1 MNTYDLNAAFDTL
14 LQARQADSGTTVE
27 MEKITVAAMEL
38 MIIARQLAKE
48 RYRQCSPW
56 PPLPTITPT
65 TVPLITKEELDQ
77 FMEKF

>member
-27 MEKITVAAMEL
+27 METITVAAMEV

-48 RYRQCSPW
+48 RYRQYSPF
-56 PPLPTITPT
+56 PTITPT
-65 TVPLITKEELDQ
+65 TVPIITKEELDQ

>member
-1 MNTYDLNAAFDTL
+1 MNTLDQLNAAFDTL

-27 MEKITVAAMEL
+27 MGNITVAAMEV

-65 TVPLITKEELDQ
+65 SVPLSTKESWISL
-77 FMEKF
+77 